1 MALYHKHRPQDF
13 SSVTGQEHIVKTIQN
28 QVASG
33 KVAHAYL
40 FSGSRGIGKTTM
52 ARVLAKAINCPNR
65 KDGDFEPCDKCPSC
79 EEISASR
86 SIDVIEID
94 AASHTGVDNVRENII
109 DNAQFRPTK
118 SKYKVFIIDE
128 VHMLSTSAFNA
139 LLKTLEEPPEHVIFI
154 LATTELHKLPETI
167 VSRCQRFEF
176 KKIAHDMMKTYL
188 EKVGKLEG
196 IKIDKE
202 VIAKII
208 NKSDGCLR
216 DAISLLDQIMA
227 TGEKTITEEIASLVL
242 PTTNT
247 ENTLRFIAAIIEKQ
261 PKDALILIAQLV
273 NDGINLHQFAYD
285 AIELLRVMLI
295 AKTGADAE
303 IAGVDI
309 DDKTKKHLRELGGQI
324 SQQAIVKLI
333 DGLLSRRQQIKS
345 SPLPQLP
352 LEMAVIEASADSERA
367 NDADINDDDPS
378 AEIGGKEKVEI
389 DRDKRDKE
397 IKPVLSLSKEDKK
410 NNEEQK
416 KTIVERVKK
425 LVSKEPTYTIVD
437 INDKWNEFLK
447 IVETRFP
454 SLSFILK
461 MGQIAGL
468 DGDVLQI
475 GVGYSFHRDK
485 LMEKLCQKNLEAIL
499 LELIGGKV
507 CLEFVLNEEARMKSE
522 NDEIKELASSLGGE
536 IVN

>member
-52 ARVLAKAINCPNR
+52 ARVLAKAINCPSR

-167 VSRCQRFEF
+167 ISRCQRFEF
-176 KKIAHDMMKTYL
+176 KKIAHDTMKTYL
-188 EKVGKLEG
+188 EKIAKAEG

-202 VIAKII
+202 VVAKII

-247 ENTLRFIAAIIEKQ
+247 EKTLRFIAAIIEKQ
-261 PKDALILIAQLV
+261 PKDALILINQLV
-273 NDGINLHQFAYD
+273 NDGINLHQFAHD

-295 AKTGADAE
+295 AKTGAE
-303 IAGVDI
+303 VETAGFDL
-309 DDKTKKHLRELGGQI
+309 DDKIKKQLRKLNEQI
-324 SQQAIVKLI
+324 SQQALVKLT
-333 DGLLSRRQQIKS
+333 DALLIRRQQIKS

-352 LEMAVIEASADSERA
+352 LEMAVIEMATTDYGLRTTDSEVQNDNSKPPASLPDKPA
-367 NDADINDDDPS
+367 NN
-378 AEIGGKEKVEI
+378 V
-389 DRDKRDKE
+389 
-397 IKPVLSLSKEDKK
+397 KPQTPNPESSDTP
-410 NNEEQK
+410 K
-416 KTIVERVKK
+416 KTIVERVKE
-425 LVSKEPTYTIVD
+425 LVKKETAYTITD
-437 INDKWNEFLK
+437 INDKWNEFLE

-461 MGQIAGL
+461 MGQVVGL
-468 DGDVLQI
+468 DGDVLRI

-536 IVN
+536 VVN

>member
-1 MALYHKHRPQDF
+1 MALYHKHRPQNF
-13 SSVTGQEHIVKTIQN
+13 SSVTGQEHIVKTIEN
-28 QVASG
+28 QIASG

-65 KDGDFEPCDKCPSC
+65 KEDDFEPCDECPSC

-118 SKYKVFIIDE
+118 SKYKIFIIDE
-128 VHMLSTSAFNA
+128 VHMLSASAFNA
-139 LLKTLEEPPEHVIFI
+139 LLKTLEEPPAYVIFV

-167 VSRCQRFEF
+167 ISRCQRFEF
-176 KKIAHDMMKTYL
+176 KKIGHDAMKIYL
-188 EKVGKLEG
+188 EKIAKTEG

-202 VIAKII
+202 VVGKII

-227 TGEKTITEEIASLVL
+227 TGEKTITTAIASLVL

-261 PKDALILIAQLV
+261 PKDALILINQLV
-273 NDGINLHQFAYD
+273 DDGINLHQFAYD
-285 AIELLRVMLI
+285 TIELLRVMLI
-295 AKTGADAE
+295 TKAGAEVETVGFDL
-303 IAGVDI
+303 
-309 DDKTKKHLRELGGQI
+309 DDKTKKQLRKLNEQI
-324 SQQAIVKLI
+324 SQHELVKLI
-333 DGLLSRRQQIKS
+333 DLLLTKRQQIKS

-352 LEMAVIEASADSERA
+352 LEMAVIGAGVGEDRDCGDKDGDSGAGSGR
-367 NDADINDDDPS
+367 
-378 AEIGGKEKVEI
+378 GKIIKEI
-389 DRDKRDKE
+389 DRDRE
-397 IKPVLSLSKEDKK
+397 IEPALSLPKGDKK
-410 NNEEQK
+410 DSGEQK
-416 KTIVERVKK
+416 KTIVERVRE
-425 LVSKEPTYTIVD
+425 LVSKEVSYTITD

-461 MGQIAGL
+461 MAQIIEL
-468 DGDVLQI
+468 SGDTLQV
-475 GVGYSFHRDK
+475 GVGFSFHRDK
-485 LMEKLCQKNLEAIL
+485 LMEKLCQKNLETIL
-499 LELIGGKV
+499 GELVGGRIR
-507 CLEFVLNEEARMKSE
+507 LEFILNGEARIKSE
-522 NDEIKELASSLGGE
+522 NDELKDLASSLGGE